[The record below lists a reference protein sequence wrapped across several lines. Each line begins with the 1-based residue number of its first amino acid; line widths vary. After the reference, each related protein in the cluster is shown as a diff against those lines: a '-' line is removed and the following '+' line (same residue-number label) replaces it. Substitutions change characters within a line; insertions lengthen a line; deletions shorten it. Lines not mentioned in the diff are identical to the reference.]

1 MLAKE
6 TKISLMDIKLWET
19 ITNIFIKFDELTD
32 RECIDYIKE
41 KILDFEELKE
51 RMEIEEDS
59 KDFEEFI
66 DHLDSVINDLK
77 AQKQM
82 LEDRVEF
89 VRDYREEFEEYREMI

>member
-32 RECIDYIKE
+32 RECIDYIEE

-77 AQKQM
+77 AQKQT
-82 LEDRVEF
+82 LKDRVEF
-89 VRDYREEFEEYREMI
+89 VRDYREEFEEYKEMI